1 MVKSST
7 TTKELTPDSAD
18 YLMRSASRMDC
29 QSDEICIENGLS
41 VIEKPKGKTPRQLH
55 FAEKNGEPTKYNL
68 MREAIDKA
76 ISLSIDTSRYFFPLV
91 FLS

>member
-7 TTKELTPDSAD
+7 TTKELTR
-18 YLMRSASRMDC
+18 L
-29 QSDEICIENGLS
+29 SDEICIENGLS